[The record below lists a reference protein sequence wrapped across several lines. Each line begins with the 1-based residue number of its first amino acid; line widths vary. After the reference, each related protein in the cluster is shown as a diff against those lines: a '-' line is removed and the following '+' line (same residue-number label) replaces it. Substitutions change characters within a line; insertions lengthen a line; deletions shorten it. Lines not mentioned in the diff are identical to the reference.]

1 MVLPRKISFHGGIKR
16 DVLFAEVVVCYTCKT
31 RHMLGENCP
40 VVSPTPEDSSMSY
53 SEQSKTVHES
63 PDPAHPEPSVE
74 IPPQGESQCDSLLPA
89 EEVRHETSSREE
101 TDSDSD
107 SESGAESTSSDES
120 ASESPVESALPL
132 KESAELPSQKSLP
145 VAQTA
150 QPNTE
155 PASPPHESRSN
166 LPLKEN
172 PKENQASSSESKN
185 KRSVRKKSKT
195 LKSLRNFPY
204 DPIFKRWYRNEN
216 TNIFPGVL
224 DDLGV
229 KKDKTKIVA
238 LLAYAAE
245 LIDLK
250 DTDRFT
256 YILKE
261 NYSLYLHFE
270 HNKKR
275 PSPTLEQYEDYL
287 YTWPEKV
294 WSTALKKF
302 TIDLIVVLL

>member
-1 MVLPRKISFHGGIKR
+1 M
-16 DVLFAEVVVCYTCKT
+16 
-31 RHMLGENCP
+31 
-40 VVSPTPEDSSMSY
+40 
-53 SEQSKTVHES
+53 
-63 PDPAHPEPSVE
+63 
-74 IPPQGESQCDSLLPA
+74 LPA
-89 EEVRHETSSREE
+89 EEVRYETSSGEE

-107 SESGAESTSSDES
+107 SESGSEATSADDS

-132 KESAELPSQKSLP
+132 KESAKLPSQESLP

-150 QPNTE
+150 QPNAE

-229 KKDKTKIVA
+229 KKNKTKIVA
-238 LLAYAAE
+238 LLAYTVE

-256 YILKE
+256 YFLKD

-270 HNKKR
+270 HKKKR
-275 PSPTLEQYEDYL
+275 PSPTL
-287 YTWPEKV
+287 
-294 WSTALKKF
+294 
-302 TIDLIVVLL
+302 